1 MIKYDRVENHS
12 AYVGTTRPDLQCI
25 RLSNENHGVVRG
37 ESRRGYRR
45 ISNPVLVRRRPW
57 KPIGWNVLTADGKY
71 LCFCILLLKVRW
83 ETFAS
88 KLCSTTDVRN
98 DYPLID
104 IRFHSDSKGSFHS
117 NGITLITRARYF
129 TWLASYRFDRASRS
143 FDFTPKFS

>member
-1 MIKYDRVENHS
+1 MSKIIAHTSVRRAPTYDVLDYRTRITVLFAVNPEGDIVGYRIRCWSDVDHGNRS
-12 AYVGTTRPDLQCI
+12 VGTYLA
-25 RLSNENHGVVRG
+25 
-37 ESRRGYRR
+37 
-45 ISNPVLVRRRPW
+45 
-57 KPIGWNVLTADGKY
+57 ADGKY
-71 LCFCILLLKVRW
+71 LCFCILLLKVHW